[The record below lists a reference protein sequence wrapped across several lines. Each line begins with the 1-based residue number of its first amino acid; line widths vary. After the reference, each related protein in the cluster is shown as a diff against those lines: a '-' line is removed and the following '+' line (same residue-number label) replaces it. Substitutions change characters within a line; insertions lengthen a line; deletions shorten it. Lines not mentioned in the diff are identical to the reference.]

1 MTSLRWLLVLFML
14 ALGALPATAAELNYP
29 PGSRIGLAPPPGLVP
44 SKTFFGYEDPSNS
57 VAMMLVALPPQ
68 AYADLDASVTAETL
82 KRQGVTMESR
92 EALPLPSG
100 KAFLV
105 VGRQEV
111 DNVKIRKWI
120 LVASS
125 PTLTGFVTVQ
135 MPETATA
142 LYPDAAIRA
151 SLATL
156 AFRAAVPVDEQLGL
170 LPFKVG
176 ELSGFRIAGVIP
188 GRAVMLSDAPA
199 GAPGSPD
206 STNEPHIFA
215 AIAAGGPAQSADRD
229 TFAREVFATLP
240 NIREIRVTTSEPLR
254 MAGQQGHQI
263 IADAKD
269 ASGTSPLTV
278 VQWLRFGGGGYM
290 QIVGIARADA
300 WKDAYPRFRSVRD
313 GIEAR

>member
-82 KRQGVTMESR
+82 KRQGVTVESR

-170 LPFKVG
+170 LPFKVS

-263 IADAKD
+263 LANAKD

>member
-1 MTSLRWLLVLFML
+1 MTSLRWFLVLFML

-120 LVASS
+120 LVAAS

>member
-170 LPFKVG
+170 LPFKVS

-215 AIAAGGPAQSADRD
+215 AIAPGGPAQSADRD

-313 GIEAR
+313 GIEGR

>member
-82 KRQGVTMESR
+82 KRQGVTVESR

-170 LPFKVG
+170 LPFKVS

-300 WKDAYPRFRSVRD
+300 WKEAYPRFRSVRD

>member
-1 MTSLRWLLVLFML
+1 ML

-29 PGSRIGLAPPPGLVP
+29 PGSRIGLAPPPGLVL

-82 KRQGVTMESR
+82 KRQGVTVESR

-170 LPFKVG
+170 LPFKVS

-263 IADAKD
+263 LASAKD

>member
-120 LVASS
+120 LVAAS

-313 GIEAR
+313 GIEGR

>member
-29 PGSRIGLAPPPGLVP
+29 PGSRIGLAPPPGLVL

-120 LVASS
+120 LVAAS

-240 NIREIRVTTSEPLR
+240 NIREIRVATSEPLR
-254 MAGQQGHQI
+254 RAGQQGHQI
-263 IADAKD
+263 LASAKD
-269 ASGTSPLTV
+269 ASGTSPLKGITV
-278 VQWLRFGGGGYM
+278 VG
-290 QIVGIARADA
+290 
-300 WKDAYPRFRSVRD
+300 P
-313 GIEAR
+313 

>member
-215 AIAAGGPAQSADRD
+215 AIAPGGPAQSADRD

-240 NIREIRVTTSEPLR
+240 NIREIRVATSEPLR

-313 GIEAR
+313 GIEGR

>member
-1 MTSLRWLLVLFML
+1 MTSLRCLLVLFML

-29 PGSRIGLAPPPGLVP
+29 PGSRIGLAPPPGLVL

-82 KRQGVTMESR
+82 KRQGVTVESR

-170 LPFKVG
+170 LPFKVS

-215 AIAAGGPAQSADRD
+215 AIAPGGPAQSADRD

>member
-82 KRQGVTMESR
+82 KRQGVTVESR

-263 IADAKD
+263 LANAKD

>member
-170 LPFKVG
+170 LPFKVS

>member
-1 MTSLRWLLVLFML
+1 ML

-29 PGSRIGLAPPPGLVP
+29 PGSRIGLAPPPGLVL

-170 LPFKVG
+170 LPFKVS

>member
-1 MTSLRWLLVLFML
+1 ML

-29 PGSRIGLAPPPGLVP
+29 PGSRIGLAPPPGLVL

-82 KRQGVTMESR
+82 KRQGVTVETR

-170 LPFKVG
+170 LPFKVS

-263 IADAKD
+263 LANAKD